1 MSNIVEEDEEEDYM
15 SDAFIS
21 KMQDVRPGI
30 PVPRRVKESYQKE
43 EKHKESNVKNRQKSI
58 KEVEKERRES
68 VLNEA
73 LSNENKGFA
82 LLQKMGY
89 KKGQALGKKGE
100 GIVEPIP
107 LNIKTG
113 RSGIGHEEMKK
124 RKAEEDLKNFRQKI
138 QMRQQAEERTA
149 DDFRLRMRSKKEEQK
164 LEGDLRRS
172 QRACLQ
178 LDEQKGIGSPR
189 EAWYWPPI
197 NTQEDDSE
205 TEEDEDEVKEQE
217 LSTLEKLQILTSY
230 LRGQHL
236 YCIWCGTAY
245 QDEEDIQSNCPGD
258 TSEDHD

>member
-1 MSNIVEEDEEEDYM
+1 MSNIVEEEEEEDYM
-15 SDAFIS
+15 SDAFLS
-21 KMQDVRPGI
+21 SLQDVRPGI

-43 EKHKESNVKNRQKSI
+43 EKHKESNIKNRQKSL
-58 KEVEKERRES
+58 KEVEQERRDT

-73 LSNENKGFA
+73 LSKENKGFA

-89 KKGQALGKKGE
+89 KKGQALGKKGD

-124 RKAEEDLKNFRQKI
+124 RKAEESLENFRRKI
-138 QMRQQAEERTA
+138 QMTQQAEERAA

-178 LDEQKGIGSPR
+178 LDEQKGIGCPR
-189 EAWYWPPI
+189 EAWYWPPSD
-197 NTQEDDSE
+197 TQEDDSE
-205 TEEDEDEVKEQE
+205 TEEDEDEVKDQE

-230 LRGQHL
+230 LRGHHL